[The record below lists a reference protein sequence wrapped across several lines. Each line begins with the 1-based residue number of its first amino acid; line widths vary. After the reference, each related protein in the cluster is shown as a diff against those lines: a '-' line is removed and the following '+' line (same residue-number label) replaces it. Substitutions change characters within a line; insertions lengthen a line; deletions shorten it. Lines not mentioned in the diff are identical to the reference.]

1 MPGNGIEVY
10 RICREQAGYT
20 QEGAAERLPCSV
32 RQLARY
38 ESGEA
43 SVPDDIAYQMVVL
56 YDSQLLAVQHL
67 RLVSHVAADVLPPVT
82 ELDLPRATIRII
94 NLVRKFAEHH
104 RERALLDI
112 AEDGVIS
119 PEERPLF
126 DEIMAELREIVR
138 AIMELGISE
147 DIPPK
152 RQPRPK
158 TRHVVGIKKERPEA
172 ATSKRSVRGLACK
185 SANNSKVILPHVAR
199 KCKPRTAVREGV
211 ILP

>member
-20 QEGAAERLPCSV
+20 QESAAERLPCSV

-43 SVPDDIAYQMVVL
+43 PVRADIANQRVVL
-56 YDSQLLAVQHL
+56 YESHLLAVQHL
-67 RLVSHVAADVLPPVT
+67 GLVSHVAADVLPPVM

-147 DIPPK
+147 DIPPR

-158 TRHVVGIKKERPEA
+158 TRPVVGIKKERPEA
-172 ATSKRSVRGLACK
+172 ATSKRSVRGLA

-211 ILP
+211 TLP

>member
-20 QEGAAERLPCSV
+20 QESAAERLPCSV

-43 SVPDDIAYQMVVL
+43 PVPDDIAYQMVVL

-67 RLVSHVAADVLPPVT
+67 RLVSHVAADVLPPVVV
-82 ELDLPRATIRII
+82 LDLPRAAIRII
-94 NLVRKFAEHH
+94 NQVRRFAKRH
-104 RERALLDI
+104 REQELLDI

-147 DIPPK
+147 DIPLK
-152 RQPRPK
+152 RQPHPK
-158 TRHVVGIKKERPEA
+158 TCPVVGIKKERPEGGA
-172 ATSKRSVRGLACK
+172 SRRSVRGLACK
-185 SANNSKVILPHVAR
+185 SANNSKVILSHFAR
-199 KCKPRTAVREGV
+199 KCKPHTVREGV
-211 ILP
+211 TLP

>member
-1 MPGNGIEVY
+1 MPMPGNGIEVY

-20 QEGAAERLPCSV
+20 QESAAERLPCSV

-43 SVPDDIAYQMVVL
+43 PVPDDIAYQMVVL

-147 DIPPK
+147 SIPPR

-158 TRHVVGIKKERPEA
+158 TRPVVGIKKERPEA
-172 ATSKRSVRGLACK
+172 ATSKRSVRGLA

-199 KCKPRTAVREGV
+199 KCKPHTVREGV
-211 ILP
+211 TLP